1 MTTEEKQKLMLEA
14 LSETFFN
21 ITASCKMVG
30 IDRQTHYNWVGKF
43 DHYKKACEEI
53 ENSFINIA
61 ESQLKKNINEG
72 KETSLI
78 FFLKCKGGYKEH
90 VEFSTPE
97 AIEIN
102 VNRIG

>member
-1 MTTEEKQKLMLEA
+1 MTTEKKQKLMLEA

-21 ITASCKMVG
+21 ITASCKQVG

-43 DHYKKACEEI
+43 DHYKKACEDI

-78 FFLKCKGGYKEH
+78 FFLKCKGNYRETQ
-90 VEFSTPE
+90 EPTSNQ
-97 AIEIN
+97 EITLKI
-102 VNRIG
+102 V